1 MLIAVPLPISLRNRS
16 VNPKDIITISFHRIN
31 QSCILL
37 CLIMFIAQPS
47 FAASDV
53 VYKQPMPEKDLK
65 VETKAGEAKEEGKDD
80 KNQRYVYNPVGKTDP
95 FEPFISKSIKGRG
108 AKSLSGRNAELQ
120 GEEIVSDKEPETEL
134 EKVEIS
140 KLILTAVVRGKDK
153 IWAMV
158 TDPTGKGYFLEK
170 GTKIGINSGFV
181 DEIICEE
188 KKTAF
193 GIETVRKVIIKV
205 PYRDRDR
212 NIIYRSV
219 EMEMPITTL

>member
-1 MLIAVPLPISLRNRS
+1 M
-16 VNPKDIITISFHRIN
+16 NPKAIITISFHRIN
-31 QSCILL
+31 QSGILL
-37 CLIMFIAQPS
+37 CLIMFIAQLS

-53 VYKQPMPEKDLK
+53 VYKQPRPEKEIQ
-65 VETKAGEAKEEGKDD
+65 VETKVGEVKEVKEKAKED

-95 FEPFISKSIKGRG
+95 FEPFISKSRKGSG
-108 AKSLSGRNAELQ
+108 ARSLSAIDSELQ
-120 GEEIVSDKEPETEL
+120 DAEEIVSDKEPETEL

-153 IWAMV
+153 VWAMV
-158 TDPTGKGYFLEK
+158 TDSTGKGYFLEK

-193 GIETVRKVIIKV
+193 GVETVRKVIIKV
-205 PYRDRDR
+205 PYRDRNR

-219 EMEMPITTL
+219 EMEMPITAS